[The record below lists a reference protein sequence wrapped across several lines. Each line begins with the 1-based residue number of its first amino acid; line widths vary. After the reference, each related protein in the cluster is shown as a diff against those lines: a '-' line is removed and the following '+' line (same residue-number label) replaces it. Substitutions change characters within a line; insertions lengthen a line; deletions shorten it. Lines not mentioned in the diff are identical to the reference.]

1 MEFFGSKYRYIFKLI
16 NQESLSKGDIMILT
30 CQRLFL
36 VIFCIFLT
44 STAFTQSK
52 DLPKDFKQILPR
64 GRIAAITN
72 PTFVPAAKAKIS
84 ADAWI
89 LGVVID
95 GQARAYSLN
104 LLNSHE
110 VVNDQI
116 GQTAFA
122 AVW

>member
-1 MEFFGSKYRYIFKLI
+1 MII
-16 NQESLSKGDIMILT
+16 NWKIL
-30 CQRLFL
+30 
-36 VIFCIFLT
+36 
-44 STAFTQSK
+44 FTVAILMVTMNAGRAQKK
-52 DLPKDFKQILPR
+52 DLPKAFRQILPR
-64 GRIAAITN
+64 GAIAAITH
-72 PTFVPAAKAKIS
+72 PQFVPAKRAKIR
-84 ADAWI
+84 DNAWI

-116 GQTAFA
+116 GSTKFA